1 MNYSKGL
8 RMPKTLSYQIPPVPQ
23 ALDTSETG
31 YELPKGPIVINVLR
45 REGAYNF
52 LNPITIDMAP
62 TCGKTEYRVAMGGNA
77 FRIVSEQD
85 FFKEVTSETKGS
97 YFSIT
102 MLALRFSQKLTFR
115 EASNLFDVKNV
126 DRNIKLKDFRN
137 LRKKQY
143 IPIEDYIFRERYE

>member
-1 MNYSKGL
+1 MHSTF
-8 RMPKTLSYQIPPVPQ
+8 PYQIPPVPQ

-31 YELPKGPIVINVLR
+31 YELPKGPIVTNILR
-45 REGAYNF
+45 RERAYNF
-52 LNPITIDMAP
+52 LNPITIDMTPAY
-62 TCGKTEYRVAMGGNA
+62 GKIEYRVAMGGNA

-97 YFSIT
+97 YFSI
-102 MLALRFSQKLTFR
+102 LALRFSQKFTFR

>member
-1 MNYSKGL
+1 
-8 RMPKTLSYQIPPVPQ
+8 MPSTFPYKIPPVPQ

-31 YELPKGPIVINVLR
+31 YELPKGPIVTNILR
-45 REGAYNF
+45 REKAYNF
-52 LNPITIDMAP
+52 LNPITIDMSP
-62 TCGKTEYRVAMGGNA
+62 TCGKIEYRVAMGGNA

-102 MLALRFSQKLTFR
+102 MLALKFSQKFTFR